1 MSMATEN
8 VILKAALE
16 YAALG
21 WLVVSLLNK
30 SKVPRLSDWPNQA
43 TTDPAIIEEWWTRW
57 PKGNVGIRLG
67 AGSRLIDIECDSE
80 PAEQELLKLF
90 DGNPPVC
97 PTFKAHRGKH
107 RLFEWRGDLPG
118 GAVLKIGAVEFRT
131 GNDDKGAQSVFP
143 PSVHPEG
150 AIYQWLVGPDDVA
163 PPPLP
168 DEVYAR
174 ICNFAEEGQWL
185 GEEGEKKPRRDPEH
199 WEKVLAGASK
209 GSRNENLASWIG
221 HMLRSIRNLEDEIV
235 VKNTFEAAA
244 SINER
249 NDPPLSEKEVR
260 STFLSIL
267 RLEKN
272 RRATEEIEGVLVKPA
287 DKQIEKKKINATDED
302 LFRATMV
309 DSIPK
314 MWKLHHPYFDKANR
328 GFVLLTTRQ
337 FGSWTLLKEQ
347 CLEQARYPLADA
359 LRKKWFGKEG
369 IFVRLV
375 LNAEIEKAPVESKRP
390 LVVAEHIF
398 DQVEKAKPLA
408 DGQKPNQRGGMCR
421 LENGNVVFKVTW
433 LVNKIGFDVDKVT
446 RGEITEVL
454 QEVGVTIY
462 QGVRGLKL
470 RCLNLAAQTK
480 LAGLVWGEY
489 EDPE

>member
-1 MSMATEN
+1 M
-8 VILKAALE
+8 
-16 YAALG
+16 
-21 WLVVSLLNK
+21 
-30 SKVPRLSDWPNQA
+30 D
-43 TTDPAIIEEWWTRW
+43 
-57 PKGNVGIRLG
+57 
-67 AGSRLIDIECDSE
+67 
-80 PAEQELLKLF
+80 
-90 DGNPPVC
+90 
-97 PTFKAHRGKH
+97 
-107 RLFEWRGDLPG
+107 
-118 GAVLKIGAVEFRT
+118 
-131 GNDDKGAQSVFP
+131 
-143 PSVHPEG
+143 
-150 AIYQWLVGPDDVA
+150 
-163 PPPLP
+163 
-168 DEVYAR
+168 
-174 ICNFAEEGQWL
+174 
-185 GEEGEKKPRRDPEH
+185 H

-221 HMLRSIRNLEDEIV
+221 MYLRSIRDIDEEDTIKLAFEM
-235 VKNTFEAAA
+235 VKI
-244 SINER
+244 INSQ
-249 NDPPLSEKEVR
+249 NDPPLSEKEVHK
-260 STFLSIL
+260 TFLSIL
-267 RLEKN
+267 RKERN
-272 RRATEEIEGVLVKPA
+272 RRTTEELKGVLVKPA
-287 DKQIEKKKINATDED
+287 EKQIETKNPNPTDED

-314 MWKLHHPYFDKANR
+314 MWKLHHPYFDKAKR

-337 FGSWTLLKEQ
+337 FGSWTMLKEQ
-347 CLEQARYPLADA
+347 CLEQAQYPLSDA

-375 LNAEIEKAPVESKRP
+375 LNAEIEKAPAESKRP

-421 LENGNVVFKVTW
+421 LENGNIVFKVTW